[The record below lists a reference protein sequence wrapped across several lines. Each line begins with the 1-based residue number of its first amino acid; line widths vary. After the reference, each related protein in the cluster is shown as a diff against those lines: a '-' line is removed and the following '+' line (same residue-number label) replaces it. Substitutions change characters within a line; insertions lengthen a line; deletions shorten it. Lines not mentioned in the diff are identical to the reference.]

1 MTSNIEAV
9 NISFQRNS
17 NKNENSKYFWA
28 FIKNELIA
36 LKTPTI
42 YLLGTVILIQLKN
55 KLEIFRI
62 SDSRHVWS
70 FSSW

>member
-1 MTSNIEAV
+1 MTSNIEAI

-36 LKTPTI
+36 LKTSTI